1 MSNKLEFSDA
11 PIIEVVCGAQFDG
24 IVFDQQ
30 YVFEVYEKIKK
41 DFPVI
46 QQNPPINS
54 IIEKIDAPNV
64 NKALAGFHPRTFFIN
79 EDNNKLIQI
88 QPDKVFFNWR
98 KTNNEE
104 QYPHFDSV
112 FHEFKEIF
120 NMLVKGRSIGD
131 KLNQFELTYF
141 DHILLDKFGKED
153 YNPKGILNLISLE
166 EQIKSID
173 VKLSLPV
180 IEAGGNIT
188 VVVKSATRNSDQE
201 KLLVLESTC
210 RGFKKNLSIDK
221 WFDIAHIR
229 VLKFFQNITTEEAK
243 KAWGMK

>member
-30 YVFEVYEKIKK
+30 FVFEVYEKIKK
-41 DFPVI
+41 DFPII

-54 IIEKIDAPNV
+54 VIEKIDAPNI

-79 EDNNKLIQI
+79 KDNNKLIQI

-104 QYPHFDSV
+104 QYPHFENV
-112 FHEFKEIF
+112 FQEFKKTF
-120 NMLVKGRSIGD
+120 NMLLKGANASD
-131 KLNQFELTYF
+131 KLNQFELTYY
-141 DHILLDKFGKED
+141 DHILLSKFDKDD
-153 YNPKGILNLISLE
+153 YNPIGILNLISLE
-166 EQIKSID
+166 GQVKSLD
-173 VKLSLPV
+173 LKMSFPV

-188 VVVKSATRNSDQE
+188 LVLRSATRNTDQE
-201 KLLVLESTC
+201 KLLILESTC
-210 RGFKKNLSIDK
+210 RGFKSDSSIEK
-221 WFDIAHIR
+221 WFDVAHNR
-229 VLKFFQNITTEEAK
+229 LLSNFKNITTEEAK
-243 KAWGMK
+243 TVWGKK